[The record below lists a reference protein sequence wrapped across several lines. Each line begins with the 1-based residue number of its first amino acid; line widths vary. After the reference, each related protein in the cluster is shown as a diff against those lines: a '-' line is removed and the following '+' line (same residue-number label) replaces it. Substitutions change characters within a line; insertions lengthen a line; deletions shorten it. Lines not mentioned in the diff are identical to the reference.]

1 VFIRQTLY
9 HRAHRR
15 ARIACAG
22 APNRPQR
29 TWRGIATSL
38 IVVACI
44 AGTTTVAG
52 ATGPFV
58 VDDGTPRDPMSAAHD
73 VADADADA
81 DAHHLDGPERDEG
94 SDQPQPEGLDHDRLK
109 TVLDELLEQPPENA
123 NDEQTDLVM
132 VVHDGQGRPEVIT
145 VDADALDPDEPSGSI
160 NSILENP
167 TIASIEWDLNWE
179 LFDDPDR
186 HRQWALD
193 VVGFESVW
201 SQSTGAGVTVGVID
215 TGIAPHRDLIGRITD
230 GYDFTTSTPLTPTT
244 TLDLNGHGTHVAG
257 IIAAAARNG
266 IGIHGAA
273 PDVSLMPL
281 RVVADGRAA
290 KWSDVAAAIRYATDE
305 GASVINISLGGPTP
319 SATVQ
324 AALDDARAR
333 GVVVVAAAG
342 NGGSDPT
349 AVYPAAS
356 VTTIGVGAVDQSRQ
370 RAPFSSSGSWVEV
383 VAPGVSIMSTA
394 LGHGFEYRSGT
405 SMAAPHVSALAAM
418 LIAAAPDIAP
428 RQIHSFITTTAED
441 LDVAGPDPRTG
452 HGIISPAGALA
463 LVQRA
468 AQGPGLD
475 TSAARLLD
483 TRAVGPMAADSTI
496 RLVVSPAQSSARP
509 AVLNV
514 TAVHPATAGYLT
526 VWDCNGPAV
535 TSNLNFAAAET
546 RANLV
551 ITGTDADG
559 SVCIRTS
566 VSTDLVVDAVPESD
580 FGNDFTPLGPRRAV
594 DTRMTGR
601 LAAGEHIEVDL
612 SRYLDSGNHAV
623 VANVTAVHPD
633 AAGYLSATPCG
644 AAPNT
649 STVNFTAGQTAAAS
663 AIVSTSASKICVH
676 TSTTTDVIVDVT
688 GSFGSGT
695 TAHRPLR
702 ALDTRLDSM
711 VSAGQK
717 IEIPIT
723 EGTGLAPTNVIAA
736 TVTAVEPTAAGFVTV
751 WDCGAEPET
760 SNLNFA
766 ASATVANAVISAVS
780 SNQRLC
786 LRSSVATH
794 LLVDLTVR
802 SAPAQS

>member
-1 VFIRQTLY
+1 MKSVLDDLLLQPPDGL
-9 HRAHRR
+9 
-15 ARIACAG
+15 
-22 APNRPQR
+22 
-29 TWRGIATSL
+29 
-38 IVVACI
+38 
-44 AGTTTVAG
+44 
-52 ATGPFV
+52 
-58 VDDGTPRDPMSAAHD
+58 DDGR
-73 VADADADA
+73 
-81 DAHHLDGPERDEG
+81 G
-94 SDQPQPEGLDHDRLK
+94 
-109 TVLDELLEQPPENA
+109 
-123 NDEQTDLVM
+123 DLVA
-132 VVHDGQGRPEVIT
+132 VVHDEQGRPEVVTIN
-145 VDADALDPDEPSGSI
+145 VDALDPDEPSGSI
-160 NSILENP
+160 DSILANL
-167 TIASIEWDLNWE
+167 TIASIEWDLTWE
-179 LFDDPDR
+179 LFDDPER
-186 HRQWALD
+186 HLQWALD

-201 SQSTGAGVTVGVID
+201 SQSTGAGVKVGVID

-230 GYDFTTSTPLTPTT
+230 GYDFTSSTPLAPTT

-290 KWSDVAAAIRYATDE
+290 KWSDVAAAIRYATDQ

-319 SATVQ
+319 SAAVQ

-356 VTTIGVGAVDQSRQ
+356 ATTIGVGAVDQRRQ
-370 RAPFSSSGSWVEV
+370 RAPFSSSGSWVDV
-383 VAPGVSIMSTA
+383 VAPGVTILSTT
-394 LGHGFEYRSGT
+394 LRHGLEYRSGT

-418 LIAAAPDIAP
+418 LIAAAPSVAP
-428 RQIHSFITTTAED
+428 RQIHSVITATAQD
-441 LDVAGPDPRTG
+441 LDVPGPDPRTG
-452 HGIISPAGALA
+452 HGIINPAGALA
-463 LVQRA
+463 LVQNLN
-468 AQGPGLD
+468 QGPRPD

-483 TRAVGPMAADSTI
+483 TRPVGPMAANSTI
-496 RLVVSPAQSSARP
+496 RLAVSPARSSTGP

-514 TAVHPATAGYLT
+514 TAVHPATAGYVT
-526 VWDCNGPAV
+526 VWDCTGPAV

-551 ITGTDADG
+551 VTGTAADG
-559 SVCIRTS
+559 SVCIHTS
-566 VSTDLVVDAVPESD
+566 ASTDLVVDAVTRSD
-580 FGNDFTPLGPRRAV
+580 FGNDFSPIGPLRAV
-594 DTRMTGR
+594 DTRTTQR
-601 LAAGEHIEVDL
+601 LAAGRHLEVDL
-612 SRYLDSGNHAV
+612 SRYLDPGDHAV

-633 AAGYLSATPCG
+633 SAGYLSVTPCG

-649 STVNFTAGQTAAAS
+649 STVNFAPGQTAAAS
-663 AIVSTSASKICVH
+663 TIVGTSASKICVL
-676 TSTTTDVIVDVT
+676 TSTTTDVIVDVS
-688 GSFGSGT
+688 GSFGTST
-695 TAHRPLR
+695 TAHRPHR
-702 ALDTRLDSM
+702 ALDTRLGAM
-711 VSAGQK
+711 VSAGQR

-723 EGTGLAPTNVIAA
+723 AGTGLAPTSVIAA

-794 LLVDLTVR
+794 LLVDLTGR